1 MVRCSQFFGMYQY
14 IQSGSACVA
23 AWLKNKHYVGVET
36 VTKQLFA

>member
-1 MVRCSQFFGMYQY
+1 MVVAPSFLECINIYNPGMR
-14 IQSGSACVA
+14 